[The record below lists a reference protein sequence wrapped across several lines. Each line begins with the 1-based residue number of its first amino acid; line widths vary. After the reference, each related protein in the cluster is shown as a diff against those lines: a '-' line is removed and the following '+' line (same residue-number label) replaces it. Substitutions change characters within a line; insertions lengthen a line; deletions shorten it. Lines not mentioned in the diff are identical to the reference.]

1 MRQNI
6 RIGGLRALLN
16 LIRELV
22 AYAYL
27 SYLVCGGR
35 LSVSDFIFYFGI
47 ITGFSNWIMNA
58 VYQYSNL
65 ERCCNDCAAFREFV
79 ESEEEGQNRPDID
92 LTTSLQ
98 LNLRT
103 FLLHIRPPKKARFVI
118 CHLR

>member
-27 SYLVCGGR
+27 ISCMRRQAVCFG
-35 LSVSDFIFYFGI
+35 FHFYFGI

-79 ESEEEGQNRPDID
+79 ESEEEGQTDPTLI

-103 FLLHIRPPKKARFVI
+103 FLLHIRPPKK
-118 CHLR
+118 HGL